1 MGPSTAYVMRK
12 SGRVEAH
19 QEGNS
24 RYAKKQPH
32 FCEALLN
39 ANKPNTALSAVGS
52 CHFTISL
59 YSVFQSY
66 SRSNF
71 FRPNASFSV
80 HILLLVCFLSRVLS
94 ISACIRIFLLSC
106 PSLSMLFC
114 YSRNSSVTLLLL
126 ARLQHPLW
134 YPSANT
140 LFHTR
145 IKSCSFVYVYI
156 HIYLL
161 LSHLSTMI

>member
-66 SRSNF
+66 SRSNS
-71 FRPNASFSV
+71 FRPIASFSV
-80 HILLLVCFLSRVLS
+80 HILLLRLFP
-94 ISACIRIFLLSC
+94 FSC
-106 PSLSMLFC
+106 PVHLGLHPDLPSIL
-114 YSRNSSVTLLLL
+114 SVTV
-126 ARLQHPLW
+126 H
-134 YPSANT
+134 
-140 LFHTR
+140 
-145 IKSCSFVYVYI
+145 VV
-156 HIYLL
+156 LL
-161 LSHLSTMI
+161 LSELLRDAAAACTVAASAVVPFIKHAFPHTH